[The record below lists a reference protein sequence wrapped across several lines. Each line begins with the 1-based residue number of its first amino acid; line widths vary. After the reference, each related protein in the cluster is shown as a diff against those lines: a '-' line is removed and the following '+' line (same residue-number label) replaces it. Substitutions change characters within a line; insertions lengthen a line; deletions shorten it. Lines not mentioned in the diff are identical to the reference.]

1 MPEGLNV
8 RLRDVLKTL
17 AEQMAS
23 ELDADACAISRVL
36 GDVLILVAECVH
48 DGSTLQLGQGYLVP
62 DFPTTAAVLATG
74 EPCAF
79 TVDDPGVDPAE
90 AMILRDLGYASLV
103 MAPLL
108 MSGGTWGLV
117 EVYRRDVRPFTDD
130 DVRRALE
137 LSRVD

>member
-8 RLRDVLKTL
+8 RLRDVLKRL

-23 ELDADACAISRVL
+23 ELDADACSISRVL
-36 GDVLILVAECVH
+36 GDVLIMVAECVH

-74 EPCAF
+74 EPCAL

-90 AMILRDLGYASLV
+90 AMILRDLGYGALV
-103 MAPLL
+103 MAPLR
-108 MSGGTWGLV
+108 MSGATWGLV
-117 EVYRRDVRPFTDD
+117 EVYRRDARPFTDD
-130 DVRRALE
+130 EVRRALE
-137 LSRVD
+137 LSRVG

>member
-79 TVDDPGVDPAE
+79 TVDDPGGAPAE